1 MGLFYDFIF
10 WEKHFFFLEKIE
22 RNKVVIIII
31 IIIFLY
37 KIEFIL

>member
-1 MGLFYDFIF
+1 MGLFFDFIF
-10 WEKHFFFLEKIE
+10 WEKLFFFLEKIE

-31 IIIFLY
+31 IIFLY